1 METMQFMALSLMVMW
16 LAFRELHSRPHN
28 VGKSGLLL
36 GVAGGLLTLTRP
48 EGLLLVGLLGL
59 FMLMGDPR
67 RYFIWAVG
75 VGIGWLVITAPYVV
89 WNYDLTGE
97 LLPSTANA
105 KVAEY
110 APLREN
116 FILQRYANMLLPVLV
131 GAQFLALPGIVV
143 GIWLT
148 IRRARENRRHWLLLV
163 PVVWAFVHLT
173 VFVIRL
179 PANYQHGRY
188 VMPVIPPLLLYAA
201 GGMALFVVRYRYS
214 AVGRIASRTLALS
227 TAAAFP
233 AFVWLG
239 GGAYANDVRIINTEM
254 VETAQWVDEN
264 VPQDGL
270 LAVHD
275 IGALG
280 YYAPREI
287 LDLAGLVS
295 PEVVP
300 IIRDHDALMTL
311 ICEQDARWLM
321 VFPDQRPVP
330 ADDARLE
337 VIYESPYDFANDAH
351 GGQGEAWKMRVYAVD
366 CENS

>member
-1 METMQFMALSLMVMW
+1 V
-16 LAFRELHSRPHN
+16 
-28 VGKSGLLL
+28 
-36 GVAGGLLTLTRP
+36 GVA
-48 EGLLLVGLLGL
+48 LGW
-59 FMLMGDPR
+59 M
-67 RYFIWAVG
+67 
-75 VGIGWLVITAPYVV
+75 VITARYIL
-89 WNYDLTGE
+89 WIYDVTGE
-97 LLPSTANA
+97 LLPSTADA
-105 KVAEY
+105 KVAES
-110 APLREN
+110 APLRDAS
-116 FILQRYANMLLPVLV
+116 IVRRYLIMGLPVLV
-131 GAQFLALPGIVV
+131 GAQMIALPGIIV

-148 IRRARENRRHWLLLV
+148 TRRARENPRLWLLLV
-163 PVVWAFVHLT
+163 PVVWALVHLT
-173 VFVIRL
+173 IFVIRL

-188 VMPVIPPLLLYAA
+188 VMPVLPPLLLYAA
-201 GGMALFVVRYRYS
+201 GGMAFFVVRYRHS

-264 VPQDGL
+264 VPQDEL
-270 LAVHD
+270 FAVHD

-300 IIRDHDALMTL
+300 IIRDHDALMEL
-311 ICEQDARWLM
+311 ICERDARWLM
-321 VFPDQRPVP
+321 VLPDQRPVP

-337 VIYESPYDFANDAH
+337 VIYESPYDFAAEAYGASD
-351 GGQGEAWKMRVYAVD
+351 EAWKMRVYAVD

>member
-1 METMQFMALSLMVMW
+1 MA
-16 LAFRELHSRPHN
+16 F
-28 VGKSGLLL
+28 
-36 GVAGGLLTLTRP
+36 
-48 EGLLLVGLLGL
+48 
-59 FMLMGDPR
+59 
-67 RYFIWAVG
+67 
-75 VGIGWLVITAPYVV
+75 
-89 WNYDLTGE
+89 
-97 LLPSTANA
+97 
-105 KVAEY
+105 
-110 APLREN
+110 
-116 FILQRYANMLLPVLV
+116 
-131 GAQFLALPGIVV
+131 
-143 GIWLT
+143 
-148 IRRARENRRHWLLLV
+148 
-163 PVVWAFVHLT
+163 
-173 VFVIRL
+173 
-179 PANYQHGRY
+179 
-188 VMPVIPPLLLYAA
+188 
-201 GGMALFVVRYRYS
+201 FVVRYRHS

-264 VPQDGL
+264 VPQDEL
-270 LAVHD
+270 FAVHD

-311 ICEQDARWLM
+311 ICERDARWLM
-321 VFPDQRPVP
+321 VLPDQRPVP

-337 VIYESPYDFANDAH
+337 VIYESPYDFAAEAYGASD
-351 GGQGEAWKMRVYAVD
+351 EAWKMRVYAVD